1 MRYFARHHVKHL
13 FNSILWNPSTY
24 TRTMRWRMVKDN
36 EKPTVTFCHVRC
48 TTCVVFTGHP
58 VSFILSV
65 AIKIVWNTWLF
76 GWEEKIKTCFF
87 RFFCFRKGAE
97 MHYTKS
103 GEHMERVTATG
114 IGNEPQLAPHVTP
127 KLFRLAPLFL
137 VPFVSVQC
145 RAHSST
151 TSERLKNCEQAKTM
165 WKNCPFR
172 DSFWNSSVEEVFF
185 LIPVRSRFQAT
196 SDVTKGD
203 VRVCCVCCVSTE
215 LGREWIATVF
225 CGFDRS
231 SNCKT
236 AAHAY

>member
-24 TRTMRWRMVKDN
+24 TRTMRWRIVKDN

-48 TTCVVFTGHP
+48 TTCVVFTGQP
-58 VSFILSV
+58 VSFILFV

-151 TSERLKNCEQAKTM
+151 TSERLSRTSKNYDRDIVKKLSFPRFILKQFSRRSFFSYSCSQSLPGDLGCNQGGCACVLCVLCKHWTRA
-165 WKNCPFR
+165 WVNRNGVLWFR
-172 DSFWNSSVEEVFF
+172 
-185 LIPVRSRFQAT
+185 
-196 SDVTKGD
+196 
-203 VRVCCVCCVSTE
+203 
-215 LGREWIATVF
+215 
-225 CGFDRS
+225 
-231 SNCKT
+231 
-236 AAHAY
+236 